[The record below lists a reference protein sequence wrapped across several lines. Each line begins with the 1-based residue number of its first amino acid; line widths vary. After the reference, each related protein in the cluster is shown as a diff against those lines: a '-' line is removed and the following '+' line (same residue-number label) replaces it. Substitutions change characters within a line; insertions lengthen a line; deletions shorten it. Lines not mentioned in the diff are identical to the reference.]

1 MFRTKEERLNVMAI
15 EKCHE
20 CEKMVEEKKGRWL
33 ILGEKENSFD
43 WMFLCI
49 QCVRDW
55 RERGLEREELSDT
68 EIVAQLD
75 KEYPLNK
82 MVLD

>member
-1 MFRTKEERLNVMAI
+1 MFRTKAERLSVMAI

-20 CEKMVEEKKGRWL
+20 CGKMAEEKKGRWL
-33 ILGEKENSFD
+33 ILGEKEKGFG

-55 RERGLEREELSDT
+55 RERGLGRERLSRK
-68 EIVAQLD
+68 EIAVQLD
-75 KEYPLNK
+75 KEYPLN
-82 MVLD
+82 